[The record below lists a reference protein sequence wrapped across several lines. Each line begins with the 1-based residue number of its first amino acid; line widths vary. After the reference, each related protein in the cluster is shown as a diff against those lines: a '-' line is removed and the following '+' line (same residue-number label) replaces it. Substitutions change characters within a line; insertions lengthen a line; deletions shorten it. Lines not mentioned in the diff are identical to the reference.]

1 MAIAISSGMLLTP
14 ARLNAL
20 IPLVAVKTADE
31 SVVSS
36 TTFQDDDHMSLTVQ
50 AGARYRMMMLLLIGG
65 ASLTP
70 DLKLQIVMPSGATL
84 SSGGIGKATSDV
96 LNVGGL
102 STTSSPVGPFIF
114 GTPASGTDNALISGD
129 LIVGGTGGTVKIQW
143 AQQTNNAAAAILRTG
158 SWLELRR
165 YL

>member
-1 MAIAISSGMLLTP
+1 MAIAISSGQKLTP

-36 TTFQDDDHMSLTVQ
+36 TTFQDDDHMVLTVE

-65 ASLTP
+65 TSLTP
-70 DLKLQIVMPSGATL
+70 DLKFQIVMPSGATL

-102 STTSSPVGPFIF
+102 SSSTTPVGPFIF

-129 LIVGGTGGTVKIQW
+129 LIVGGTAGTVKIQW
-143 AQQTNNAAAAILRTG
+143 AQQTSSASAAILRTG

>member
-1 MAIAISSGMLLTP
+1 MAITISSGMRLTP
-14 ARLNAL
+14 ARLNAM

-36 TTFQDDDHMSLTVQ
+36 NTFQDDDHLSLTVE
-50 AGARYRMMMLLLIGG
+50 AGARYRLMMLLLIG
-65 ASLTP
+65 ASSLTP
-70 DLKLQIVMPSGATL
+70 DLKLQIIMPSGATL

-143 AQQTNNAAAAILRTG
+143 AQQTSNAAAAILRTG